1 MTNNHHIDR
10 IKDLLNEW
18 AGWNIDRCGTGYP
31 RQVSFAKERVQ
42 CDAGSSGHREMPDD
56 VKRIN
61 EEIERFAPGFKRIIN
76 LEYMH
81 KGPQKTKAAIL
92 KIPRQVYCARLSW
105 IYEQLVFAM
114 WGVEMKEA
122 A

>member
-1 MTNNHHIDR
+1 MTNPHIDR

-18 AGWNIDRCGTGYP
+18 AKWHAGAYSHGYP
-31 RQVSFAKERVQ
+31 SKVSFVTERVQ
-42 CDAGSSGHREMPDD
+42 SSGHGGDQRDMPDEI
-56 VKRIN
+56 KRLN
-61 EEIERFAPGFKRIIN
+61 DEVERFAPGFKRIIN

-81 KGPQKTKAAIL
+81 HGPQKTKAAIL

-105 IYEQLVFAM
+105 IYEQLVFSL
-114 WGVEMKEA
+114 WGVELKEA